1 MPGLV
6 PGIHVFQFLSKK
18 DVDGRDKPGHDG
30 YFSAAADSCRSVMR
44 GLVLSIARTPVLTHI
59 SRTADRPGSRK
70 PELPVGSFMLDT
82 LRQFIADLVS
92 PTADRSRAFDE
103 TDYRLAAT
111 ALLVHVISLDGAPT
125 AIEKQKLHSLLESR
139 FKLDPG
145 TADQLIAS
153 ATLVEGE
160 AVDLYHFTSVIMRSV
175 DEEGRLRIVEMMWEL
190 VYADGQV
197 TEFEDNVVWRAA
209 DLLGVSSRDRIE
221 LKHRVAAA
229 GAAEAERS
237 AAAI

>member
-1 MPGLV
+1 
-6 PGIHVFQFLSKK
+6 
-18 DVDGRDKPGHDG
+18 
-30 YFSAAADSCRSVMR
+30 
-44 GLVLSIARTPVLTHI
+44 
-59 SRTADRPGSRK
+59 
-70 PELPVGSFMLDT
+70 MLDT
-82 LRQFIADLVS
+82 LREFISDLVS
-92 PTADRSRAFDE
+92 PSAGEARAFDD

-125 AIEKQKLHSLLESR
+125 EVEKRKLHSVLESR

-229 GAAEAERS
+229 GAPATGS
-237 AAAI
+237 PAAAI